1 MNSRKKVYR
10 TGRINMQLIELA
22 GGSFRRENMV
32 KHKYYGNIYAGI
44 LRLNSRESKI
54 LVCEYRFGGSELLGI
69 FPEENTEKPDE
80 IADIMSYMSVFLEEN
95 RSRIQDNQ
103 GIRRNIYVV
112 ILMLAKLLAIVFAGI
127 VCKRFLTGNISGQ
140 MCIVYL
146 LGCIGLYIL
155 SKINE
160 IFLPAMMDVY
170 IEHN

>member
-1 MNSRKKVYR
+1 MNSRKKLYR

-22 GGSFRRENMV
+22 GGGFCRENMV

-44 LRLNSRESKI
+44 LRLNSRESEA
-54 LVCEYRFGGSELLGI
+54 LMCEYRFGGSELLGI

-80 IADIMSYMSVFLEEN
+80 VADIMSYLSEFLEKN
-95 RSRIQDNQ
+95 RSSIQDSQ

-112 ILMLAKLLAIVFAGI
+112 ILMLVKLLAIAFAGI
-127 VCKRFLTGNISGQ
+127 VCKRFLTENISWQ

-155 SKINE
+155 VKINE

>member
-1 MNSRKKVYR
+1 MSSRKKLYR
-10 TGRINMQLIELA
+10 TGRVNMQLIELA
-22 GGSFRRENMV
+22 GGSFCRGNMV
-32 KHKYYGNIYAGI
+32 KHKYYGNIYEGI
-44 LRLNSRESKI
+44 LNLNSRERKALI
-54 LVCEYRFGGSELLGI
+54 CKYRFGGSELLGI
-69 FPEENTEKPDE
+69 FSEEDVKNLDE
-80 IADIMSYMSVFLEEN
+80 VADIMSYMSTFLEEN

-112 ILMLAKLLAIVFAGI
+112 ILTLAKLLAIVFAGI
-127 VCKRFLTGNISGQ
+127 VFKRFLTGNISGQ

>member
-1 MNSRKKVYR
+1 MSSRKKLYR
-10 TGRINMQLIELA
+10 TGRVNMQLIELA
-22 GGSFRRENMV
+22 GGGFCRENMV
-32 KHKYYGNIYAGI
+32 KHKYCGNIYEGI
-44 LRLNSRESKI
+44 LNLNSRESKALI
-54 LVCEYRFGGSELLGI
+54 CEYRFGGSELLGI

-127 VCKRFLTGNISGQ
+127 VCKRFLTGDISGQ

>member
-1 MNSRKKVYR
+1 
-10 TGRINMQLIELA
+10 MQLVELT
-22 GGSFRRENMV
+22 GGSFQRENIV
-32 KHKYYGNIYAGI
+32 KHRYYGNMYEGI
-44 LRLNSRESKI
+44 LNLNSRESEA
-54 LVCEYRFGGSELLGI
+54 LMCEYRFGGSELLGI

-95 RSRIQDNQ
+95 RSRLQDNQ

-127 VCKRFLTGNISGQ
+127 VCKRFLTGDISGQ

>member
-1 MNSRKKVYR
+1 
-10 TGRINMQLIELA
+10 MQLIELA
-22 GGSFRRENMV
+22 GGSFQRENIV
-32 KHKYYGNIYAGI
+32 KHRYYGNMYEGI
-44 LRLNSRESKI
+44 LNLNSRESKALI
-54 LVCEYRFGGSELLGI
+54 CEYRFGGSELLGI

-80 IADIMSYMSVFLEEN
+80 VADIMSYMSVFLEEN

-127 VCKRFLTGNISGQ
+127 VCKRFLTGDISGQ

>member
-1 MNSRKKVYR
+1 MSSRKKLYR

-22 GGSFRRENMV
+22 GGSFRRGYIV
-32 KHKYYGNIYAGI
+32 KHRYYGNVYEGI
-44 LRLNSRESKI
+44 LNLNSRESKALI
-54 LVCEYRFGGSELLGI
+54 CEYRFGGSELLGI
-69 FPEENTEKPDE
+69 FSEENTEKPDE
-80 IADIMSYMSVFLEEN
+80 VADIMSYMSELLGKN
-95 RSRIQDNQ
+95 RSSIQDSQ

-112 ILMLAKLLAIVFAGI
+112 ILMLAKLLAIAFAGI
-127 VCKRFLTGNISGQ
+127 VCKRFLTENISWQ

-155 SKINE
+155 VKINE

>member
-1 MNSRKKVYR
+1 MSSRKKLYR
-10 TGRINMQLIELA
+10 TGRVNMQLIELA
-22 GGSFRRENMV
+22 GGGFCRENMV
-32 KHKYYGNIYAGI
+32 KHKYCGNIYEGI
-44 LRLNSRESKI
+44 LNLNSRESKALI
-54 LVCEYRFGGSELLGI
+54 CEYRFGGSELLGI

-80 IADIMSYMSVFLEEN
+80 VADIMSYMSVFLEEN

-127 VCKRFLTGNISGQ
+127 VCKRFLTGDISGQ

>member
-1 MNSRKKVYR
+1 
-10 TGRINMQLIELA
+10 MQLIELA
-22 GGSFRRENMV
+22 GGGFRRGNMV
-32 KHKYYGNIYAGI
+32 KHKYYGDIYEGT
-44 LRLNSRESKI
+44 LRLNSRESKA
-54 LVCEYRFGGSELLGI
+54 LMCEYRFGGVELIGI
-69 FPEENTEKPDE
+69 YPEKDAEKPDE
-80 IADIMSYMSVFLEEN
+80 VADIMSYMREFLEEN

-127 VCKRFLTGNISGQ
+127 VFKRFLTGNISGQ

>member
-103 GIRRNIYVV
+103 GIRRNIP
-112 ILMLAKLLAIVFAGI
+112 
-127 VCKRFLTGNISGQ
+127 C
-140 MCIVYL
+140 
-146 LGCIGLYIL
+146 
-155 SKINE
+155 
-160 IFLPAMMDVY
+160 
-170 IEHN
+170 

>member
-1 MNSRKKVYR
+1 
-10 TGRINMQLIELA
+10 MQLVELA
-22 GGSFRRENMV
+22 GGSFQRENIV
-32 KHKYYGNIYAGI
+32 KHRYYGNMYEGI
-44 LRLNSRESKI
+44 LNLNSRESEA
-54 LVCEYRFGGSELLGI
+54 LMCEYRFGGSELLGI

-127 VCKRFLTGNISGQ
+127 VCKRFLTGDISGQ